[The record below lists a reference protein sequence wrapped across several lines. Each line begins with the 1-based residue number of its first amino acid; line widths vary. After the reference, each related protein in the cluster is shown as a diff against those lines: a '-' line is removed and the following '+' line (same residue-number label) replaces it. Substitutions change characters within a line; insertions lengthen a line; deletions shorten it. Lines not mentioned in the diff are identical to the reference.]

1 MHDKLYN
8 VKEMLVDKLE
18 EYSSRQSLSASD
30 IEMVD
35 TLAHAAKNMCKIIEA
50 AEEEQE
56 YSQRGADRRYSYD
69 SSYAR
74 GRGRNARRDSMGR
87 YSSEGNGNR
96 YSRDGYSRSEDMVT
110 ELRELMMDTDDEQMK
125 SEFQRFIKKIE
136 SM

>member
-1 MHDKLYN
+1 MHDKLYD
-8 VKEMLVDKLE
+8 VKEMLVNKLE
-18 EYSSRQSLSASD
+18 EYGSRQSLSASD

-50 AEEEQE
+50 AEEEQG

-69 SSYAR
+69 NSYAR

-87 YSSEGNGNR
+87 YSSEGNDNR
-96 YSRDGYSRSEDMVT
+96 YSRGGDMVA
-110 ELRELMMDTDDEQMK
+110 ELRELMMDADDEQMK